1 MTCSASIED
10 TVSLTLLLLGCI
22 LILAHTAET
31 VLGFGA
37 TLIALALAIH
47 LFPLETLVPV
57 LVILGLLQSIWL
69 VARWFRYID
78 WRTLLLQ
85 ILPIAVAGTIVGILS
100 REKAN
105 EGMLKII
112 LGAFIIIVSLAELA
126 LLFIRRIPGGTLRW
140 YYRISLLAA
149 GGIFHGLFATG
160 GPPIV
165 YYASRQFERQEN
177 FRATLSMLW
186 LILNIGLLAGF
197 LIAGQLDMEKLKI
210 TAMVL
215 PGLIIGIII
224 GSLIRVRE
232 LWFKSLTYVLL
243 FFAGVFLLIQ
253 L

>member
-1 MTCSASIED
+1 MA
-10 TVSLTLLLLGCI
+10 LTLFLLGCI

-31 VLGFGA
+31 ILGFGA

-47 LFPLETLVPV
+47 LLPLETLVPV

-69 VARWFRYID
+69 VARWFRFID

-85 ILPIAVAGTIVGILS
+85 ILPIAGAGMVIGIFSREVADEGIL
-100 REKAN
+100 KV
-105 EGMLKII
+105 I
-112 LGAFIIIVSLAELA
+112 LGAFILVVSVAELA
-126 LLFIRRIPGGTLRW
+126 SLFIRRTPGGRLRW
-140 YYRISLLAA
+140 YYRIPLLVG

-165 YYASRQFERQEN
+165 YYASRQFQAQEK

-186 LILNIGLLAGF
+186 LILNVGLLAGF
-197 LIAGQLDMEKLKI
+197 LIAGQLDVEKLKM
-210 TAMVL
+210 TALVL

-232 LWFKSLTYVLL
+232 FWFKALTYILL
-243 FFAGVFLLIQ
+243 FLAGLFLLIQ
-253 L
+253 V